1 MLIKELPN
9 PHTRTTKLYRKAR
22 RKGISYLE
30 MKFFMKNRYNVESSG
45 DLTIEEYNDVR
56 AIIRTIKK
64 DYTC

>member
-45 DLTIEEYNDVR
+45 DLTIEEYNEIR
-56 AIIRTIKK
+56 IIIRNLQKEKT
-64 DYTC
+64 

>member
-45 DLTIEEYNDVR
+45 DLTVEEYNEIR
-56 AIIRTIKK
+56 IIIRNLQKEKT
-64 DYTC
+64 